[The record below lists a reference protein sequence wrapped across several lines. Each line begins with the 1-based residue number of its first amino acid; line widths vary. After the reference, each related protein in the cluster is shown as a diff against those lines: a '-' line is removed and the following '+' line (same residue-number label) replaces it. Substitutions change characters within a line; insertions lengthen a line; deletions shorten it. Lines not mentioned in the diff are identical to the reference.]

1 MAARIATVDQGG
13 PTAGKRGRAMT
24 ADTRR
29 EPADP
34 GPEEQDEVAL
44 GHRIRALRKAAG
56 LTLDSVAE
64 AAQISASLLSRV
76 ERGTAQPSLSTLRT
90 IARALAVPIAALFE
104 GADQTNVGEHD
115 ADGHRVVVRRA
126 DRRRLKVPDSRIQYQ
141 LMVPDLDGALEVTW
155 GEIPPGRGALHPS
168 SHPGEEV
175 VIAFAGQVAVVVDDV
190 EFVLLPGDT
199 IRFDRS
205 RPHRIYNPL
214 ATIAEFLLVVTPPSR

>member
-1 MAARIATVDQGG
+1 MAARIASIDTGG

-29 EPADP
+29 EQA
-34 GPEEQDEVAL
+34 GPDQEDQDVVAL
-44 GHRIRALRKAAG
+44 GHRIRTLRKEAG
-56 LTLDSVAE
+56 LTLDNVAE

-104 GADQTNVGEHD
+104 GTDQTNVGEHD
-115 ADGHRVVVRRA
+115 ASGRRVVVRRA
-126 DRRRLKVPDSRIQYQ
+126 DRRRLKVPDSRIQYE
-141 LMVPDLDGALEVTW
+141 LMVPDLDGTLEVIW
-155 GEIPPGRGALHPS
+155 GEIPPGGGALHPS